1 MGVARP
7 AAVLHEVARPATVL
21 KVARS
26 AMLQRR
32 LQVVVARHAV
42 WRQHLAQHAAVR
54 LRPRLTRQGV
64 LGLTAAQPSL
74 GLFKLK
80 ISSNFLKSD
89 LILNLHQ

>member
-1 MGVARP
+1 MGVTRPAVLQKVARP
-7 AAVLHEVARPATVL
+7 AVL

-32 LQVVVARHAV
+32 LQVVVARHAMR
-42 WRQHLAQHAAVR
+42 RQHLAQHAAVR

-64 LGLTAAQPSL
+64 LGLTAAQPTL

-80 ISSNFLKSD
+80 I
-89 LILNLHQ
+89 

>member
-7 AAVLHEVARPATVL
+7 TVLQEVARPATVL

-32 LQVVVARHAV
+32 LKVVVSRHAMR
-42 WRQHLAQHAAVR
+42 RQHLAQHAAVR
-54 LRPRLTRQGV
+54 LRPGLTRQGV

-80 ISSNFLKSD
+80 ISSNF
-89 LILNLHQ
+89 

>member
-54 LRPRLTRQGV
+54 LWPRLTRQGV
-64 LGLTAAQPSL
+64 LGLTPAQPTL

-80 ISSNFLKSD
+80 ISSSF
-89 LILNLHQ
+89 

>member
-7 AAVLHEVARPATVL
+7 AAVLHEVARPAVL

-32 LQVVVARHAV
+32 LQVVVARHAMR
-42 WRQHLAQHAAVR
+42 RQHLAQHAAVR
-54 LRPRLTRQGV
+54 LRPRLARQGV

-80 ISSNFLKSD
+80 ISCNF
-89 LILNLHQ
+89 